1 MRPPA
6 QCLIDQRSDS
16 PWVKG
21 YGAPHFGLAHPPPID
36 RRHHAFHSLVV
47 AAILRQA
54 PITVPFPDAR
64 LSLPVSTTY
73 VRIPPRRVE
82 YSCLDPFCGTTKLE
96 EYPQDNVQGF
106 SGSPRI
112 NRHGFL
118 VDAHHPFA
126 LVSRRQPQF
135 LRHSYHQAFKLTT
148 VKSSSCIAHNNT
160 ILSECTTSAS
170 SQTSSLA
177 SLILPKIEHSSP
189 HKQTYIHGSHH
200 IHYIAE
206 APSDHPDHPS
216 AGGLTFLVIADAS
229 LGRRIPFGFLVEIR
243 RRFLE
248 QFPADSTDY
257 AELPNYGAASYN
269 GQLKKFMVDYGTTS
283 GGKDDAISNV
293 QREIDDVRG
302 IMTRNI
308 EGLLERGERID
319 LLVDKTDRLGGS
331 AREFRVRSRGLKRKM
346 WWKNVKLMALL
357 ALVVILIVMA
367 IVIAVKN

>member
-1 MRPPA
+1 MA
-6 QCLIDQRSDS
+6 SS
-16 PWVKG
+16 
-21 YGAPHFGLAHPPPID
+21 
-36 RRHHAFHSLVV
+36 S
-47 AAILRQA
+47 
-54 PITVPFPDAR
+54 T
-64 LSLPVSTTY
+64 PVTPLLY
-73 VRIPPRRVE
+73 
-82 YSCLDPFCGTTKLE
+82 
-96 EYPQDNVQGF
+96 
-106 SGSPRI
+106 
-112 NRHGFL
+112 
-118 VDAHHPFA
+118 
-126 LVSRRQPQF
+126 
-135 LRHSYHQAFKLTT
+135 
-148 VKSSSCIAHNNT
+148 SCIAHNNT

-189 HKQTYIHGSHH
+189 QKLTYTHGSHH

-229 LGRRIPFGFLVEIR
+229 LGRRIPFGFLFEIR